1 MHDSVA
7 RFVSFEILSTKV
19 KSKRLDRG
27 AGILQNTRGEQ
38 KANIVLGSHYPVMRS
53 NLATLRS
60 DVELSLAG
68 RVVSPFGYRDRKS
81 VETVLTGIPE
91 IDALAGGFP
100 RGALTE
106 ICGPPCSGRTTVLL
120 SALASRTAEAEVCAL
135 IDARDSFD
143 PRSAEAAGV
152 ELQQL
157 LWVRCRSL
165 DQSLRAA
172 DLLIQGGGFGF
183 IALDLSD
190 VAPETV
196 RHVPLNAWF
205 RFRRAVE
212 DTSTVL
218 LVLEQESNAK
228 TCASLVLRMSMKAA
242 MWSGRAESDV
252 HDKTAVINHAGIS
265 RHSQLLAHECLG
277 QKFLARGCLPHAR
290 LLDGSDVQAEML
302 HTRMQ
307 SINFRQTQNGP
318 VSIERHFGGR
328 DLTDHSDDNIQSFAT
343 QSIWS
348 YLQALP
354 VEAKARLK

>member
-1 MHDSVA
+1 
-7 RFVSFEILSTKV
+7 
-19 KSKRLDRG
+19 
-27 AGILQNTRGEQ
+27 
-38 KANIVLGSHYPVMRS
+38 MRS

-172 DLLIQGGGFGF
+172 DLVIQGGGFGF
-183 IALDLSD
+183 VALDLSD

-228 TCASLVLRMSMKAA
+228 TCASLVLRMSMKGVK
-242 MWSGRAESDV
+242 WSGTAESNVNDN
-252 HDKTAVINHAGIS
+252 AAGINTAGIS
-265 RHSQLLAHECLG
+265 RRLHGSLAHECLAHG
-277 QKFLARGCLPHAR
+277 GLADGYLPHACLPHAR
-290 LLDGSDVQAEML
+290 LLDGSDVQAEIL
-302 HTRMQ
+302 HTRIQ
-307 SINFRQTQNGP
+307 SVNFQQAQNGFQRAQNGP
-318 VSIERHFGGR
+318 VSIQKHFAGR
-328 DLTDHSDDNIQSFAT
+328 DFANSSEGFERSTTQSFAA
-343 QSIWS
+343 QSMWS
-348 YLQALP
+348 YLHALP
-354 VEAKARLK
+354 VEAKLK

>member
-1 MHDSVA
+1 
-7 RFVSFEILSTKV
+7 
-19 KSKRLDRG
+19 
-27 AGILQNTRGEQ
+27 
-38 KANIVLGSHYPVMRS
+38 MRS

-81 VETVLTGIPE
+81 VETVLTGVPE

-172 DLLIQGGGFGF
+172 DLVIQGGGFGF

-228 TCASLVLRMSMKAA
+228 TCASLVLRMSLKAA
-242 MWSGRAESDV
+242 KWSGTAENNVNDNI
-252 HDKTAVINHAGIS
+252 AGINIAGIS
-265 RHSQLLAHECLG
+265 RHVHGSLAHELLAHE
-277 QKFLARGCLPHAR
+277 RLPHACLAHTR

-302 HTRMQ
+302 HTRIQ
-307 SINFRQTQNGP
+307 SVNFQEAQNEFQRAQNGA
-318 VSIERHFGGR
+318 VSIEKHFAGR
-328 DLTDHSDDNIQSFAT
+328 DFGNSSDGFERSTTQSFAA
-343 QSIWS
+343 QSMWS
-348 YLQALP
+348 YLHAMP
-354 VEAKARLK
+354 VEAKLK

>member
-1 MHDSVA
+1 
-7 RFVSFEILSTKV
+7 
-19 KSKRLDRG
+19 
-27 AGILQNTRGEQ
+27 
-38 KANIVLGSHYPVMRS
+38 MRS

-152 ELQQL
+152 ELRQL
-157 LWVRCRSL
+157 LWVRCRGL
-165 DQSLRAA
+165 EQSLRAA
-172 DLLIQGGGFGF
+172 DLVIQGGGFGF

-228 TCASLVLRMSMKAA
+228 TCASLVLRMSMKGAK
-242 MWSGRAESDV
+242 WSGAGENVNDHTS
-252 HDKTAVINHAGIS
+252 VINTVGIS
-265 RHSQLLAHECLG
+265 RHSHKFVAHELLAHGCLQHAG
-277 QKFLARGCLPHAR
+277 LPHAR

-307 SINFRQTQNGP
+307 SINFQQTQRGFQQAQNGL
-318 VSIERHFGGR
+318 VSIERHFAGR
-328 DLTDHSDDNIQSFAT
+328 DFANSSDGFERSDTQSFSA
-343 QSIWS
+343 QSVWS
-348 YLQALP
+348 YLHALP
-354 VEAKARLK
+354 VEAKLK

>member
-1 MHDSVA
+1 
-7 RFVSFEILSTKV
+7 
-19 KSKRLDRG
+19 
-27 AGILQNTRGEQ
+27 
-38 KANIVLGSHYPVMRS
+38 MRS

-60 DVELSLAG
+60 HVELSLAG
-68 RVVSPFGYRDRKS
+68 RIVSPFGYRDRKS

-91 IDALAGGFP
+91 IDALAGGLP

-120 SALASRTAEAEVCAL
+120 AALASRTAEAEVCAL

-190 VAPETV
+190 IAPETV

-228 TCASLVLRMSMKAA
+228 TCASLVLQMKMKAA
-242 MWSGRAESDV
+242 NWSVTGEPDR
-252 HDKTAVINHAGIS
+252 AGI
-265 RHSQLLAHECLG
+265 
-277 QKFLARGCLPHAR
+277 LPPAHAR
-290 LLDGSDVQAEML
+290 LFDGAEVQAEML
-302 HTRMQ
+302 HTRVQ
-307 SINFRQTQNGP
+307 SINMPQACNGP
-318 VSIERHFGGR
+318 VAIDGRSAGHDHGYDGGN
-328 DLTDHSDDNIQSFAT
+328 TQSFSA
-343 QSIWS
+343 QSMWS
-348 YLQALP
+348 YLHAMP
-354 VEAKARLK
+354 VEAKLK

>member
-1 MHDSVA
+1 
-7 RFVSFEILSTKV
+7 
-19 KSKRLDRG
+19 
-27 AGILQNTRGEQ
+27 
-38 KANIVLGSHYPVMRS
+38 MRS

-120 SALASRTAEAEVCAL
+120 SALASRTAETEVCAL

-172 DLLIQGGGFGF
+172 DLVIQGGGFGF

-242 MWSGRAESDV
+242 KWSGVGESNV
-252 HDKTAVINHAGIS
+252 NEKTSEINAAGIS
-265 RHSQLLAHECLG
+265 RHLHSHEFLAHGRLPHV
-277 QKFLARGCLPHAR
+277 CLPHAR

-302 HTRMQ
+302 HTRIQ
-307 SINFRQTQNGP
+307 SINFQQAQSGFQQAQNGS
-318 VSIERHFGGR
+318 VSIERHFAGR
-328 DLTDHSDDNIQSFAT
+328 DFANSNDGFERSTTQSFAA
-343 QSIWS
+343 QSMWS
-348 YLQALP
+348 YLHAIP
-354 VEAKARLK
+354 VEAKLK

>member
-1 MHDSVA
+1 
-7 RFVSFEILSTKV
+7 
-19 KSKRLDRG
+19 
-27 AGILQNTRGEQ
+27 
-38 KANIVLGSHYPVMRS
+38 MRS

-60 DVELSLAG
+60 HVELSLAG
-68 RVVSPFGYRDRKS
+68 RIVSPFGYRDRKS

-91 IDALAGGFP
+91 IDALAGGLP

-106 ICGPPCSGRTTVLL
+106 ICGPPSSGRTTVLL
-120 SALASRTAEAEVCAL
+120 AALASRTAEAEMCAL

-152 ELQQL
+152 ELEQL
-157 LWVRCRSL
+157 LWVRCRGL

-190 VAPETV
+190 IAPETV

-228 TCASLVLRMSMKAA
+228 TCASLVLQMKMKAA
-242 MWSGRAESDV
+242 NWSMTGGPE
-252 HDKTAVINHAGIS
+252 HAGI
-265 RHSQLLAHECLG
+265 
-277 QKFLARGCLPHAR
+277 LPPTHVR
-290 LLDGSDVQAEML
+290 LFAGADVQAEML
-302 HTRMQ
+302 HTRVQ
-307 SINFRQTQNGP
+307 SINMLKARNGP
-318 VSIERHFGGR
+318 VSIDGRSAGR
-328 DLTDHSDDNIQSFAT
+328 DHGYDSGNTQSFSA
-343 QSIWS
+343 QSMWS
-348 YLQALP
+348 YLHALP
-354 VEAKARLK
+354 VEAQPK

>member
-1 MHDSVA
+1 
-7 RFVSFEILSTKV
+7 
-19 KSKRLDRG
+19 
-27 AGILQNTRGEQ
+27 
-38 KANIVLGSHYPVMRS
+38 MRS

-60 DVELSLAG
+60 AVELSLAG

-81 VETVLTGIPE
+81 VETVLTGIQE
-91 IDALAGGFP
+91 IDSLAGGFP

-190 VAPETV
+190 VAPEAV

-218 LVLEQESNAK
+218 LVLEQEPNAK

-242 MWSGRAESDV
+242 KWSGTAENNFKDNTV
-252 HDKTAVINHAGIS
+252 GINTVEIS
-265 RHSQLLAHECLG
+265 RHSQYLAHECLPH
-277 QKFLARGCLPHAR
+277 ACLPHAR

-307 SINFRQTQNGP
+307 SINFQQAHNGFQHAQNGP
-318 VSIERHFGGR
+318 VSIARHFAGR
-328 DLTDHSDDNIQSFAT
+328 DSTDHDDENTQSFAA

-348 YLQALP
+348 YLHAMP
-354 VEAKARLK
+354 VEAKLK

>member
-1 MHDSVA
+1 
-7 RFVSFEILSTKV
+7 
-19 KSKRLDRG
+19 
-27 AGILQNTRGEQ
+27 
-38 KANIVLGSHYPVMRS
+38 MRS

-91 IDALAGGFP
+91 IDALTGGFP

-106 ICGPPCSGRTTVLL
+106 ICGPPCSGRTSVLL
-120 SALASRTAEAEVCAL
+120 SALASRTAEAEVVAL

-152 ELQQL
+152 GLQQL

-165 DQSLRAA
+165 DQSLCAA

-228 TCASLVLRMSMKAA
+228 TCASLVLRMSMKGAK
-242 MWSGRAESDV
+242 WSGTVESNVND
-252 HDKTAVINHAGIS
+252 DNAKIKNAGINTAGIS
-265 RHSQLLAHECLG
+265 RHAHEFVGPRCLAHE
-277 QKFLARGCLPHAR
+277 CLPHAR

-302 HTRMQ
+302 HARIQ
-307 SINFRQTQNGP
+307 SISFQQAQNGFQQAQNRP
-318 VSIERHFGGR
+318 VSMERHFAG
-328 DLTDHSDDNIQSFAT
+328 HKFANSSDGERST
-343 QSIWS
+343 
-348 YLQALP
+348 
-354 VEAKARLK
+354 

>member
-1 MHDSVA
+1 
-7 RFVSFEILSTKV
+7 
-19 KSKRLDRG
+19 
-27 AGILQNTRGEQ
+27 
-38 KANIVLGSHYPVMRS
+38 MRS

-106 ICGPPCSGRTTVLL
+106 ICGPPCSGRTSVLL

-152 ELQQL
+152 QLQQL

-172 DLLIQGGGFGF
+172 DLVIQGGGFGF

-242 MWSGRAESDV
+242 KWSGMGESNV
-252 HDKTAVINHAGIS
+252 EDKAAGINTTEIS
-265 RHSQLLAHECLG
+265 RHSRGSLAQEV
-277 QKFLARGCLPHAR
+277 LAKGCLAHAR
-290 LLDGSDVQAEML
+290 LLDGSDVRAEML

-307 SINFRQTQNGP
+307 SINFQQAQNGFQQAQNGP
-318 VSIERHFGGR
+318 VSIERPFAGR
-328 DLTDHSDDNIQSFAT
+328 DFANSSDGFERSNTQSFSA
-343 QSIWS
+343 QSVWS
-348 YLQALP
+348 YLHALP
-354 VEAKARLK
+354 VEAKLK

>member
-1 MHDSVA
+1 
-7 RFVSFEILSTKV
+7 
-19 KSKRLDRG
+19 
-27 AGILQNTRGEQ
+27 
-38 KANIVLGSHYPVMRS
+38 
-53 NLATLRS
+53 
-60 DVELSLAG
+60 
-68 RVVSPFGYRDRKS
+68 
-81 VETVLTGIPE
+81 
-91 IDALAGGFP
+91 
-100 RGALTE
+100 
-106 ICGPPCSGRTTVLL
+106 VLL
-120 SALASRTAEAEVCAL
+120 SALAARTAEAEVCAL

-152 ELQQL
+152 ELRQL
-157 LWVRCRSL
+157 LWVRCRGL

-172 DLLIQGGGFGF
+172 DLVIQGGGFGF

-242 MWSGRAESDV
+242 KWSGAGESDV
-252 HDKTAVINHAGIS
+252 EDKTAGINTVGIKTTEIS
-265 RHSQLLAHECLG
+265 RHSRGSLAQEV
-277 QKFLARGCLPHAR
+277 LAKGCLAQAGLAHAR

-307 SINFRQTQNGP
+307 SINFQQAQNGFQQAPNGP
-318 VSIERHFGGR
+318 VSIEKHFAER
-328 DLTDHSDDNIQSFAT
+328 DFANSSDGFERSNTQSFSA
-343 QSIWS
+343 QSVWS
-348 YLQALP
+348 YLHDLP
-354 VEAKARLK
+354 VEAKLK

>member
-1 MHDSVA
+1 
-7 RFVSFEILSTKV
+7 
-19 KSKRLDRG
+19 
-27 AGILQNTRGEQ
+27 
-38 KANIVLGSHYPVMRS
+38 MRS
-53 NLATLRS
+53 NLAALRS

-157 LWVRCRSL
+157 LWVRCHGL

-242 MWSGRAESDV
+242 KWSDTTESDV
-252 HDKTAVINHAGIS
+252 SDNAAGIKAVEV
-265 RHSQLLAHECLG
+265 SQHLHACMADERLAPGSLLH
-277 QKFLARGCLPHAR
+277 GCLPHAR

-307 SINFRQTQNGP
+307 SVNFKRAQNEFQNAPNRP
-318 VSIERHFGGR
+318 VSIARHFAGR
-328 DLTDHSDDNIQSFAT
+328 DFANSNDDFERSTTQSFAA
-343 QSIWS
+343 QSVWS
-348 YLQALP
+348 YLHDLP
-354 VEAKARLK
+354 VEAKAKLK

>member
-1 MHDSVA
+1 
-7 RFVSFEILSTKV
+7 
-19 KSKRLDRG
+19 
-27 AGILQNTRGEQ
+27 
-38 KANIVLGSHYPVMRS
+38 MRS

-152 ELQQL
+152 ELRQL
-157 LWVRCRSL
+157 LWVRCQSL
-165 DQSLRAA
+165 EQSLRAA
-172 DLLIQGGGFGF
+172 DLVIQGGGFGF

-228 TCASLVLRMSMKAA
+228 TCASLVLRMSMKGAK
-242 MWSGRAESDV
+242 WSGAGENVNDHTS
-252 HDKTAVINHAGIS
+252 VINTVGIS
-265 RHSQLLAHECLG
+265 RHAHKFVAHELLAH
-277 QKFLARGCLPHAR
+277 GCLQHAR

-307 SINFRQTQNGP
+307 SVNFQQMQNGP
-318 VSIERHFGGR
+318 VSIGKHFAGR
-328 DLTDHSDDNIQSFAT
+328 DFPNSGGSFERSTTQNFAAQSM
-343 QSIWS
+343 WS
-348 YLQALP
+348 FLHALP
-354 VEAKARLK
+354 VEAKLK

>member
-1 MHDSVA
+1 
-7 RFVSFEILSTKV
+7 
-19 KSKRLDRG
+19 
-27 AGILQNTRGEQ
+27 
-38 KANIVLGSHYPVMRS
+38 MRS

-106 ICGPPCSGRTTVLL
+106 LCGPPCSGRTTVLL
-120 SALASRTAEAEVCAL
+120 SALALRTAEAEVCAL

-152 ELQQL
+152 KLQQL

-190 VAPETV
+190 LAPETV

-228 TCASLVLRMSMKAA
+228 TCASLVLRMSMKAVK
-242 MWSGRAESDV
+242 WSGAAESNVKGD
-252 HDKTAVINHAGIS
+252 TAGIS
-265 RHSQLLAHECLG
+265 RHSELLAH
-277 QKFLARGCLPHAR
+277 KFLAHGCLPQACLPHAR

-302 HTRMQ
+302 HTRVQ
-307 SINFRQTQNGP
+307 SINFQHMQNGFQQLQNGP
-318 VSIERHFGGR
+318 VSIERHFAGHNS
-328 DLTDHSDDNIQSFAT
+328 TDRSSEIVQSFAA

-348 YLQALP
+348 YLHAMP
-354 VEAKARLK
+354 VEAKLK

>member
-1 MHDSVA
+1 
-7 RFVSFEILSTKV
+7 
-19 KSKRLDRG
+19 
-27 AGILQNTRGEQ
+27 
-38 KANIVLGSHYPVMRS
+38 MRS

-165 DQSLRAA
+165 EQSLRAA
-172 DLLIQGGGFGF
+172 DLVIQGGGFGF

-190 VAPETV
+190 VAAETV

-242 MWSGRAESDV
+242 KWSGARESKV
-252 HDKTAVINHAGIS
+252 NDKTAGISTTGIKTTEIS
-265 RHSQLLAHECLG
+265 RHSRG
-277 QKFLARGCLPHAR
+277 SLAREFLVNGCLPHACLSHAR

-302 HTRMQ
+302 HMRMQ
-307 SINFRQTQNGP
+307 SINFQRAQNGP
-318 VSIERHFGGR
+318 ISIARHFAGHNS
-328 DLTDHSDDNIQSFAT
+328 TDHSDENTQSFGA
-343 QSIWS
+343 QSMWS
-348 YLQALP
+348 YLHALP
-354 VEAKARLK
+354 VEAKLK

>member
-1 MHDSVA
+1 
-7 RFVSFEILSTKV
+7 
-19 KSKRLDRG
+19 
-27 AGILQNTRGEQ
+27 
-38 KANIVLGSHYPVMRS
+38 MRS
-53 NLATLRS
+53 HLATLRS

-228 TCASLVLRMSMKAA
+228 TCASLVLRMNLKAA
-242 MWSGRAESDV
+242 KWSGTAESNVNDNIAAINDV
-252 HDKTAVINHAGIS
+252 GIS
-265 RHSQLLAHECLG
+265 RHSHELLAHGRLPHACL
-277 QKFLARGCLPHAR
+277 AHAR
-290 LLDGSDVQAEML
+290 LLDGSDVQTEML
-302 HTRMQ
+302 HTRIQ
-307 SINFRQTQNGP
+307 SVNFKQTQSGFQQAQNGA
-318 VSIERHFGGR
+318 VSIERHFAGR
-328 DLTDHSDDNIQSFAT
+328 DFANSSDDFERSTTQSFTA
-343 QSIWS
+343 QSMWS
-348 YLQALP
+348 YLHAMP
-354 VEAKARLK
+354 VEAKLK

>member
-1 MHDSVA
+1 
-7 RFVSFEILSTKV
+7 
-19 KSKRLDRG
+19 
-27 AGILQNTRGEQ
+27 
-38 KANIVLGSHYPVMRS
+38 MRS
-53 NLATLRS
+53 TLATLRS
-60 DVELSLAG
+60 DVELSLVG

-106 ICGPPCSGRTTVLL
+106 LCGPPCSGRTTVLL
-120 SALASRTAEAEVCAL
+120 SVLASRTSEAEVRAL

-157 LWVRCRSL
+157 LWVRCRGL

-228 TCASLVLRMSMKAA
+228 TCASLVLRMSMKEAK
-242 MWSGRAESDV
+242 WSGTTESNVND
-252 HDKTAVINHAGIS
+252 DNAKIRNAGIKTAGIA
-265 RHSQLLAHECLG
+265 RHLPGSLAHGDLTHG
-277 QKFLARGCLPHAR
+277 RLQHACLPHAR

-302 HTRMQ
+302 HTRIQ
-307 SINFRQTQNGP
+307 SINFKQTQNGFKQAQNGP
-318 VSIERHFGGR
+318 VSIERHFAGR
-328 DLTDHSDDNIQSFAT
+328 DFANHSDGFERGSTQSFAA
-343 QSIWS
+343 QSVWS
-348 YLQALP
+348 YLHDLS
-354 VEAKARLK
+354 

>member
-1 MHDSVA
+1 MRH
-7 RFVSFEILSTKV
+7 RRTK
-19 KSKRLDRG
+19 SEDIYCLWP
-27 AGILQNTRGEQ
+27 L
-38 KANIVLGSHYPVMRS
+38 MRS
-53 NLATLRS
+53 PLAALRS
-60 DVELSLAG
+60 HVELSLAG
-68 RVVSPFGYRDRKS
+68 RIVSPFGYRDRKS
-81 VETVLTGIPE
+81 VETVLIGIPE
-91 IDALAGGFP
+91 IDSLAGGFP

-120 SALASRTAEAEVCAL
+120 SALASRTAQAEVCAL

-152 ELQQL
+152 ELRQL

-190 VAPETV
+190 IAPETV

-228 TCASLVLRMSMKAA
+228 TCASLVLQMKMRSAQWSATAEGAVDDEMS
-242 MWSGRAESDV
+242 
-252 HDKTAVINHAGIS
+252 GIS
-265 RHSQLLAHECLG
+265 
-277 QKFLARGCLPHAR
+277 PHAR
-290 LLDGSDVQAEML
+290 VDPNVHTHACLLDGSDIEAEML
-302 HTRMQ
+302 HTRIQ
-307 SINFRQTQNGP
+307 SINLPQACNGP
-318 VSIERHFGGR
+318 VSIAAGRSGSGFTGHGYDGGKM
-328 DLTDHSDDNIQSFAT
+328 QSFTA

-348 YLQALP
+348 YLHAMP
-354 VEAKARLK
+354 VEAKLK

>member
-1 MHDSVA
+1 
-7 RFVSFEILSTKV
+7 
-19 KSKRLDRG
+19 
-27 AGILQNTRGEQ
+27 
-38 KANIVLGSHYPVMRS
+38 MRS

-157 LWVRCRSL
+157 LWVRCRGL
-165 DQSLRAA
+165 EQSLRAA
-172 DLLIQGGGFGF
+172 DLVIQGGGFGF

-228 TCASLVLRMSMKAA
+228 TCASLVLRMSMKGAK
-242 MWSGRAESDV
+242 WSGARESNAN
-252 HDKTAVINHAGIS
+252 DKTAGIKTTEIS
-265 RHSQLLAHECLG
+265 RHSRGSLAQEV
-277 QKFLARGCLPHAR
+277 LAKGCLAHAR

-307 SINFRQTQNGP
+307 SINFQQAQNGFQQAQNGP
-318 VSIERHFGGR
+318 VSIEKHFAER
-328 DLTDHSDDNIQSFAT
+328 DFANSSDGFKRSNTQSFSA
-343 QSIWS
+343 QSVWS
-348 YLQALP
+348 YLHDLP
-354 VEAKARLK
+354 VETRLK

>member
-1 MHDSVA
+1 
-7 RFVSFEILSTKV
+7 
-19 KSKRLDRG
+19 
-27 AGILQNTRGEQ
+27 
-38 KANIVLGSHYPVMRS
+38 MRS

-60 DVELSLAG
+60 DVELSLTG

-157 LWVRCRSL
+157 LWVRCHGL

-228 TCASLVLRMSMKAA
+228 TCASLVLRMSMKGAK
-242 MWSGRAESDV
+242 WSGTAESNV
-252 HDKTAVINHAGIS
+252 NDKTAGIHTSGIS
-265 RHSQLLAHECLG
+265 GHVHG
-277 QKFLARGCLPHAR
+277 DLPHAR

-302 HTRMQ
+302 HTRIQ
-307 SINFRQTQNGP
+307 SINFQQKQNGFQQTQNGP
-318 VSIERHFGGR
+318 VSIERHFAGR
-328 DLTDHSDDNIQSFAT
+328 DFANSSDSFERSNTQNFAA

-348 YLQALP
+348 YLHALP
-354 VEAKARLK
+354 VEAKLK

>member
-1 MHDSVA
+1 
-7 RFVSFEILSTKV
+7 
-19 KSKRLDRG
+19 
-27 AGILQNTRGEQ
+27 
-38 KANIVLGSHYPVMRS
+38 MRS

-81 VETVLTGIPE
+81 LETVLTGIPE

-106 ICGPPCSGRTTVLL
+106 LCGPPCSGRTTVLL

-165 DQSLRAA
+165 EQSLRAA
-172 DLLIQGGGFGF
+172 DLVIQGGGFGF

-242 MWSGRAESDV
+242 KWSGAGESNV
-252 HDKTAVINHAGIS
+252 EDKTSGINTVGIKMTDIS
-265 RHSQLLAHECLG
+265 RHLYGSLAQEV
-277 QKFLARGCLPHAR
+277 LAKGCLAHAR

-307 SINFRQTQNGP
+307 SINFQQAQNGP
-318 VSIERHFGGR
+318 VSIEKHFAEH
-328 DLTDHSDDNIQSFAT
+328 DFANSSDDFERSNTQSFSA
-343 QSIWS
+343 QSVWS
-348 YLQALP
+348 YLHDLP
-354 VEAKARLK
+354 VEPKLK

>member
-1 MHDSVA
+1 
-7 RFVSFEILSTKV
+7 
-19 KSKRLDRG
+19 
-27 AGILQNTRGEQ
+27 
-38 KANIVLGSHYPVMRS
+38 MRS
-53 NLATLRS
+53 NLAALRS

-91 IDALAGGFP
+91 IDAMAGGFP

-120 SALASRTAEAEVCAL
+120 SALALRTAEAEVCAL

-157 LWVRCRSL
+157 LWVRCHGL
-165 DQSLRAA
+165 DQSLCAA

-190 VAPETV
+190 VAPERV

-228 TCASLVLRMSMKAA
+228 TCASLVLQMSMKAA
-242 MWSGRAESDV
+242 KWSGTMASNVSDNTAE
-252 HDKTAVINHAGIS
+252 INTSGIL
-265 RHSQLLAHECLG
+265 RHSQLLAHERLG
-277 QKFLARGCLPHAR
+277 HKFLAHGCLP
-290 LLDGSDVQAEML
+290 
-302 HTRMQ
+302 
-307 SINFRQTQNGP
+307 
-318 VSIERHFGGR
+318 
-328 DLTDHSDDNIQSFAT
+328 
-343 QSIWS
+343 
-348 YLQALP
+348 
-354 VEAKARLK
+354 

>member
-1 MHDSVA
+1 
-7 RFVSFEILSTKV
+7 
-19 KSKRLDRG
+19 
-27 AGILQNTRGEQ
+27 
-38 KANIVLGSHYPVMRS
+38 MRS
-53 NLATLRS
+53 NIATLRS

-106 ICGPPCSGRTTVLL
+106 ICGSPCSGRTTVLL

-152 ELQQL
+152 ELQRL
-157 LWVRCRSL
+157 LWVRCRNI

-196 RHVPLNAWF
+196 RQVPLNAWF

-242 MWSGRAESDV
+242 KWSGMAGSNVKED
-252 HDKTAVINHAGIS
+252 TAVIS
-265 RHSQLLAHECLG
+265 RHSHERLAHECL
-277 QKFLARGCLPHAR
+277 AHACLPHVR

-302 HTRMQ
+302 HTRVQ
-307 SINFRQTQNGP
+307 SINFQQAQNVP
-318 VSIERHFGGR
+318 VSIERHFAGR
-328 DLTDHSDDNIQSFAT
+328 DFANSSHSFDSSHAQSFAA

-348 YLQALP
+348 YLHAMP
-354 VEAKARLK
+354 VEAKLK